1 MSGPT
6 GATGPGRTTRIGVN
20 LLWLVPGVVGGSE
33 EYTTRLLRA
42 FAERAPS
49 DLHLTLFALAPF
61 AEAHPDLVAAFP
73 TVTSRLDGRRKPE
86 RVAAEATWL
95 AREAAH
101 RNLDLLHH
109 AGGVIP
115 PGPGVARIPAVLTIH
130 DLQPL
135 VMAENFS
142 SVKRR
147 WLGTMLPRSA
157 RRARVVLTPSEPAS
171 QSVVDLLGVPEG
183 RVRTVPHGVEP
194 SPVVPDAT
202 QDEVRQRYRLGERAV
217 LYPAITYPHK
227 DHLTLVRAFA
237 RLAADRPDL
246 TLVLTGGA
254 GPSEGEVVGAIRH
267 AGIGDQIRRTGRVQ
281 WSDLDALYALAAAVA
296 VPSRFEGF
304 GAPALEAMAAGAPLV
319 AADATA
325 LPWVVGDGGLL
336 VPPGAVDAWA
346 EALAGVLDDPVES
359 ERLRAAG
366 RARAATFTWDRAA
379 TALEAGY
386 RAALVASEDGA
397 P

>member
-1 MSGPT
+1 MT
-6 GATGPGRTTRIGVN
+6 RRIGVN

-73 TVTSRLDGRRKPE
+73 TVTSRLDGRHKPE

-95 AREAAH
+95 AREAGR

-115 PGPGVARIPAVLTIH
+115 PGPGIGRLPAVLTIH

-135 VMAENFS
+135 LMPENFS
-142 SVKRR
+142 AVKRR
-147 WLGTMLPRSA
+147 WLTTMLPRSA
-157 RRARVVLTPSEPAS
+157 RRARLVITPSEPAS
-171 QSVVDLLGVPEG
+171 RSVVEHLGVPAEL
-183 RVRTVPHGVEP
+183 VATVPHGVEAAP
-194 SPVVPDAT
+194 TVDEAVLA
-202 QDEVRQRYRLGERAV
+202 EVRARYRLGERVV
-217 LYPAITYPHK
+217 LYPAIPYPHK

-237 RLAADRPDL
+237 RLAVDRPDL

-254 GPSEGEVVGAIRH
+254 GPSEVELVAAIRATGVGH
-267 AGIGDQIRRTGRVQ
+267 QVRRTGRVP
-281 WSDLDALYALAAAVA
+281 WTDLDALYALATAVA

-336 VPPGAVDAWA
+336 VPPGDIDAWTA
-346 EALAGVLDDPVES
+346 ALARVVDDPAEGR
-359 ERLRAAG
+359 RLAAVG
-366 RARAATFTWDRAA
+366 RARAATFTWERAGR
-379 TALEAGY
+379 ALEAGY
-386 RAALVASEDGA
+386 RRVDAASDDGGA
-397 P
+397 